1 MKKFVSKCYLMIFGL
16 LVMSAGSASACSV
29 CMGDEGSNVG
39 SASNGAIFL
48 MLGVVFAMLSSFGGF
63 IYYLAKRERMP
74 LPPHEELSRPAT
86 GAI

>member
-1 MKKFVSKCYLMIFGL
+1 MKHFVFKCAVAVALLLML
-16 LVMSAGSASACSV
+16 SERSALACTV
-29 CMGDEGSNVG
+29 CMGDQASNIG

-48 MLGVVFAMLSSFGGF
+48 MLGVVFTMLSSFGGF

-74 LPPHEELSRPAT
+74 LPPHEELSHPAT

>member
-1 MKKFVSKCYLMIFGL
+1 MKIFFSKFIFAL
-16 LVMSAGSASACSV
+16 AVFLVLSAATASACTV
-29 CMGDEGSNVG
+29 CMGDKGSNIG

-48 MLGVVFAMLSSFGGF
+48 MLGVVFTMLSSFGGF
-63 IYYLAKRERMP
+63 IFYLARRERMP